1 MLRCVARKAAEV
13 ARRIAADSASG
24 LVNEKV
30 NACLAV
36 VEGVAIVA
44 SVWRDMPRAR
54 SRAAMTECTL
64 RWHAATASA
73 KDTVLESLLGIAA
86 LVDGTVELR
95 DMHAGVSLN
104 P

>member
-13 ARRIAADSASG
+13 ARRIATDSASG

-54 SRAAMTECTL
+54 SRAA
-64 RWHAATASA
+64 
-73 KDTVLESLLGIAA
+73 TV
-86 LVDGTVELR
+86 
-95 DMHAGVSLN
+95 
-104 P
+104 

>member
-1 MLRCVARKAAEV
+1 MAEC
-13 ARRIAADSASG
+13 A
-24 LVNEKV
+24 
-30 NACLAV
+30 
-36 VEGVAIVA
+36 
-44 SVWRDMPRAR
+44 
-54 SRAAMTECTL
+54 L
-64 RWHAATASA
+64 RWHTATASA